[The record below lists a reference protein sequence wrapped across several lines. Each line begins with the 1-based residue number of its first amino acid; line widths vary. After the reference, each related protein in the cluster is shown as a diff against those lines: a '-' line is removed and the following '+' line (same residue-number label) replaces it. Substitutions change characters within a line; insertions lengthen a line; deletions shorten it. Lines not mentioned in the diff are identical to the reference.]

1 LYNNKYIQKGLT
13 IKTKIFKIILLT
25 IISINLFAN
34 TTLIKAA
41 TQVNNTNTQNS
52 LIDNN
57 TQQFDEESLGS
68 SKDKRSM
75 HYYDLGIIIKIV
87 QSKDFNKQ
95 PAKQIEKVES
105 EIKKITK
112 NINDEI
118 FYPFNENQYQKE
130 IRFLNSKINVN
141 SKYDNSLAVSR
152 DMLKVSIL
160 ENQKNFADTINSIID
175 GKNSFKDKKYFISF
189 LNNQISRLKRIDIK
203 PFQDTYN
210 EISLQND
217 PVSNAFKESFLRL
230 KNQIKAHLLVYNY
243 LKTNMNEY
251 RPSNFILDDLS
262 LKYVIKK
269 IDSNTYLKDLSE
281 TLDYYFHISIGKIVI
296 LMAILFIFMLI
307 NRKLLPVLANLFNKK
322 LSVKIKNLDISILDI
337 IPASFR
343 FTMSVIVYLFAIQ
356 FSLLLL
362 IEDAQLI
369 NKLIPWFNTTYLA
382 LFSFMFYRILTNY
395 INESSDKIFSQYPNM
410 RKEMVDFILR
420 IFKIVILIFVALF
433 LLVQLG
439 FDIKAVIASLG
450 IGGIA
455 VALAAKDTLSNFF
468 GSLNIITDNSFS
480 QGDWIQAG
488 NVEGTV
494 VDIRMRTTRI
504 RTFANAMITIP
515 NAELANLAILNWS
528 KRVIGRRINMTLNIT
543 YDSKMSDIENLV
555 YDIREMLQEHPQIA
569 TSRLNIDKK
578 PYLLKKEDLM
588 GIKNNLLVYIDEY
601 DSSSINIM
609 VYCFSRSPN
618 WEDWLDTK
626 QDVII
631 KISQLLEQNHCKFAF
646 PTQTIYLEKEE
657 K

>member
-1 LYNNKYIQKGLT
+1 MCVL
-13 IKTKIFKIILLT
+13 
-25 IISINLFAN
+25 SINLFAN
-34 TTLIKAA
+34 TALIKAA
-41 TQVNNTNTQNS
+41 TQPSINNTTEEQSTS
-52 LIDNN
+52 LSNDA
-57 TQQFDEESLGS
+57 QQLDEDSFS

-87 QSKDFNKQ
+87 QSKEFKKQ
-95 PAKQIEKVES
+95 AVQQIEKVES

-118 FYPFNENQYQKE
+118 FYPFNVNQYQKE
-130 IRFLNSKINVN
+130 LRFLNSKININ
-141 SKYDNSLAVSR
+141 SKYDNALAVSR
-152 DMLKVSIL
+152 DMLKISIL
-160 ENQKNFADTINSIID
+160 NNRKFFADTINSIID
-175 GKNSFKDKKYFISF
+175 GKNSFKDKKFFVSL
-189 LNNQISRLKRIDIK
+189 LNTQIQRLKKIDIK

-210 EISLQND
+210 EVSIQND
-217 PVSNAFKESFLRL
+217 PVSNAFKESFLTL

-269 IDSNTYLKDLSE
+269 IDSNEHIKHFSE
-281 TLDYYFHISIGKIVI
+281 TLDYYFHVSIGKIVI
-296 LMAILFIFMLI
+296 LLIILFLFMII
-307 NRKLLPVLANLFNKK
+307 NKKVLPFLAKLFTKK
-322 LSVKIKNLDISILDI
+322 LSVKIKTLDISILDI
-337 IPASFR
+337 IPGSFR
-343 FTMSVIVYLFAIQ
+343 FTMSIIVYLFAVQ
-356 FSLLLL
+356 VSLLLL
-362 IEDAQLI
+362 IDDAQLI

-420 IFKIVILIFVALF
+420 IIKILILIFVALF

-439 FDIKAVIASLG
+439 FDIKAIIASLG

-504 RTFANAMITIP
+504 RTFANGMITIP
-515 NAELANLAILNWS
+515 NAELANMAILNWS
-528 KRVIGRRINMTLNIT
+528 KRVIGRRIKMTLNIT

-555 YDIREMLQEHPQIA
+555 NDIREMLQEHPQIA

-601 DSSSINIM
+601 DSSSVNIL

-618 WEDWLDTK
+618 WEDWLETK
-626 QDVII
+626 QDVIVQ
-631 KISQLLEQNHCKFAF
+631 ISQLVEKNHCKFAF
-646 PTQTIYLEKEE
+646 PTQTIFLEKEE
-657 K
+657 N